1 MPRHYFYVDCRFL
14 ILSLGRIFEHLHLH
28 MRDKP
33 VPLEVS
39 GHRNTFSPRLNP
51 NLGNLGISTQKMGRG
66 NLVVVS
72 EGAGRRSCA

>member
-39 GHRNTFSPRLNP
+39 GHRRAGELE
-51 NLGNLGISTQKMGRG
+51 GI
-66 NLVVVS
+66 N
-72 EGAGRRSCA
+72 